1 MALVAMGHPPC
12 TLWRWVLELSSV
24 FLGKEQLGSDF
35 GSPPMPGQALTSPCG
50 AGSATALLGLFPRT
64 LLFLLLFLLI
74 FTVFSSV
81 C

>member
-1 MALVAMGHPPC
+1 MTFEH
-12 TLWRWVLELSSV
+12 
-24 FLGKEQLGSDF
+24 
-35 GSPPMPGQALTSPCG
+35 PPMPGQTLNSPHG